1 MNKLTIIIRLVVT
14 AILIYF
20 VYQETGLA
28 TATAITFIMAYC
40 EMQNWVNKNLMEVI
54 KETLVL
60 MRKLLSKG

>member
-1 MNKLTIIIRLVVT
+1 
-14 AILIYF
+14 
-20 VYQETGLA
+20 LA